1 MELEEA
7 KKFLNNMC
15 KTIKEN
21 KMFFD
26 EDTIQVKIGIKTQQ
40 ALETVLHALEEVTE
54 ERNDYRS
61 QINSA
66 FNNGFIPKKKIEHDL
81 EVCQNVYKKEMKPY
95 QTEYG
100 LDVTYLSKK
109 EKQELVNKRNC
120 LITQMETYKQLLE
133 EK

>member
-1 MELEEA
+1 MEIEKTEFGFKATVPLLTEDEM
-7 KKFLNNMC
+7 KKINDDFDNMINKFLDMI
-15 KTIKEN
+15 IKD
-21 KMFFD
+21 KD
-26 EDTIQVKIGIKTQQ
+26 LATAQYIIKKQQ
-40 ALETVLHALEEVTE
+40 E
-54 ERNDYRS
+54 
-61 QINSA
+61 QINELKRNS
-66 FNNGFIPKKKIEHDL
+66 IPKKKIEHDL

>member
-7 KKFLNNMC
+7 
-15 KTIKEN
+15 IKICEDFIDEN
-21 KMFFD
+21 KSRP
-26 EDTIQVKIGIKTQQ
+26 IILHKAI
-40 ALETVLHALEEVTE
+40 ETVLKAQE
-54 ERNDYRS
+54 
-61 QINSA
+61 NS
-66 FNNGFIPKKKIEHDL
+66 IPKKKIEHDL